1 MNPTIESERLAETAH
16 SKRVFKAKKTEN
28 SITMNEA
35 KLGDH
40 AYIKR
45 KPFVSK
51 TAQVS
56 AQVSAHVSAVVSK
69 NNSNNSSQVR
79 TSVNQKS
86 SSKL

>member
-1 MNPTIESERLAETAH
+1 MNPTIDSDRMAETAH
-16 SKRVFKAKKTEN
+16 SKRGIKLKKTEN
-28 SITMNEA
+28 AAITINEA

-40 AYIKR
+40 AFMKR

-79 TSVNQKS
+79 TSAN
-86 SSKL
+86 